1 MANHILLPTG
11 ELITVNQIDGLY
23 FDDLY
28 NLNIVLSSDNEWA
41 IEHDSEQ
48 QAKNSMRTFYSFMI
62 SPKPFIA
69 TNMVNGVL
77 AQSLEKEKQF
87 LENI

>member
-11 ELITVNQIDGLY
+11 ELVTVNQIDGLY

-28 NLNIVLSSDNEWA
+28 NLNIVLSCSNEWA

-48 QAKNSMRTFYSFMI
+48 QAKNSMRTLYSCMI
-62 SPKPFIA
+62 APKPFIA
-69 TNMVNGVL
+69 TDMVNGVL
-77 AQSLEKEKQF
+77 VQSLEKEKEF